1 MTAQPHGA
9 NIVRRQSRS
18 DNTVMDCIYIRNRL
32 NLYIVVHDFAIN
44 LFE

>member
-18 DNTVMDCIYIRNRL
+18 DNTVMDCIIYIRNRVL
-32 NLYIVVHDFAIN
+32 KSIKFIYSRT
-44 LFE
+44 

>member
-18 DNTVMDCIYIRNRL
+18 DNTVMDCIYKKSS
-32 NLYIVVHDFAIN
+32 
-44 LFE
+44 FEID